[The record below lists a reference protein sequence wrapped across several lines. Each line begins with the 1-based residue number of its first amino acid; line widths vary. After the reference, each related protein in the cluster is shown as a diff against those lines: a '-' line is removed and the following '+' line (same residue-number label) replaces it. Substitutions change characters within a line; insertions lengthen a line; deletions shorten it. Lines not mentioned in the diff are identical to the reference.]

1 MLPTTTRPPTRCH
14 WPSNLCPSFHA
25 HPGATSLPL
34 PIPPHRPPEG
44 WGGSKVGEAL
54 ASGAWQPECDPQKPH
69 LKKTN
74 LWMRQWASVI
84 PTLKW
89 GQEKRLEACSPA
101 THPGAYRS
109 CLRNKVKKQAE
120 SQKSH
125 APDHTRA
132 MAPCAPIFT
141 HTDMHRQP
149 Q

>member
-54 ASGAWQPECDPQKPH
+54 ASGAWQPESDPQKPH
-69 LKKTN
+69 LKKNKPLDETVGICN
-74 LWMRQWASVI
+74 PNTQVGTGETPGSLQPSD
-84 PTLKW
+84 
-89 GQEKRLEACSPA
+89 
-101 THPGAYRS
+101 PGAYRS

-132 MAPCAPIFT
+132 MAPCAPILT